1 MRNDL
6 RILSL
11 KKRSYALIKLRIKMF
26 QEKIYEMDL
35 LLSNHRGLLSSEE
48 EDEYIGLMAELRDV
62 MPTEDEE
69 EEIEIPLQ
77 LLKLHKK
84 LEILIYDSSENVN
97 SFFINGISMWLTPP
111 ERTNYLLTVEAAK
124 EDNLDYILFKGL
136 QLPIEQVISA
146 LKAINLYAMQC
157 TNVTEYHISTVMMLN
172 SALDIENYDF
182 TTGYPTKLQF

>member
-1 MRNDL
+1 
-6 RILSL
+6 
-11 KKRSYALIKLRIKMF
+11 
-26 QEKIYEMDL
+26 MDL
-35 LLSNHRGLLSSEE
+35 LLSNHRGLLSPEE
-48 EDEYIGLMAELRDV
+48 EDEYISLMAELRDI

-69 EEIEIPLQ
+69 KEIEMPLQ

-124 EDNLDYILFKGL
+124 EDDLDYILFKGL
-136 QLPIEQVISA
+136 QLPIEQVIAA

-157 TNVTEYHISTVMMLN
+157 TNVTEYHISSVMMLN
-172 SALDIENYDF
+172 SASEVEDYDF